1 MNKKSI
7 SESEL
12 KVMEKIWASEQML
25 TIAEILAAL
34 REDGGEWSYNTVAML
49 LTRLAEKKYVSST
62 KSTKS
67 RLLYF
72 PLVGRADFNRKEAT
86 NFVSKFGGTLK
97 DLLSAFSSNRPL
109 KKEEIEELKEWIKK
123 IDD

>member
-12 KVMEKIWASEQML
+12 KIMEKLWKSEQTL

-72 PLVGRADFNRKEAT
+72 PLIGRSAFNQNEAI
-86 NFVSKFGGTLK
+86 NFVKKFGGTLK
-97 DLLSAFSSNRPL
+97 DLLSAFSSNKPL
-109 KKEEIEELKEWIKK
+109 KKEELDELKEWLKK
-123 IDD
+123 FDD

>member
-12 KVMEKIWASEQML
+12 KVMEKIWESERML
-25 TIAEILAAL
+25 TIAEIVAAL
-34 REDGGEWSYNTVAML
+34 REDREEWTYNTVAML

-72 PLVGRADFNRKEAT
+72 PLVGRSEFNRSEAKK
-86 NFVSKFGGTLK
+86 FVSKFGGTLK
-97 DLLSAFSSNRPL
+97 DLLSAFSSNQPL

>member
-1 MNKKSI
+1 
-7 SESEL
+7 
-12 KVMEKIWASEQML
+12 ML

-62 KSTKS
+62 KSDKN

-72 PLVGRADFNRKEAT
+72 PLVGRTDFNRNEAK

-97 DLLSAFSSNRPL
+97 DLLSAFSSNKPL